1 MSDAAP
7 QCGPGLGPQAAAA
20 SGSVQGDGEAT
31 MHTAVGQLT
40 YRRAV
45 SKKLVRSTWC
55 DGTYHVRP
63 LPASVAAHPPTQHVF
78 FFTCCCPVDV
88 QVFYDLLCSGPAQQE
103 STWMEVVVKL
113 VRERDAGVG
122 TAAGDR

>member
-7 QCGPGLGPQAAAA
+7 RCSPGLGRQAAAA
-20 SGSVQGDGEAT
+20 GGSEQGDGEAT

-55 DGTYHVRP
+55 DGRWHARP
-63 LPASVAAHPPTQHVF
+63 VPASVANHPPTQHV
-78 FFTCCCPVDV
+78 
-88 QVFYDLLCSGPAQQE
+88 LLPCGH
-103 STWMEVVVKL
+103 
-113 VRERDAGVG
+113 AGVLRPAVQRPR
-122 TAAGDR
+122 AAGVHMDGGGGEAGEQEGCGGGDR